1 MLLMSVR
8 QHSTD
13 LLGVASY
20 TRRVNLT
27 HSFIASDGGV
37 KLPRLTVRN
46 RSLQR
51 LNEQGVDL

>member
-27 HSFIASDGGV
+27 HSFIASDGGI
-37 KLPRLTVRN
+37 KLPP
-46 RSLQR
+46 
-51 LNEQGVDL
+51 LNCKEPEFTATK